1 MSNTIETPEVQEVPE
16 PQTPRKRRLRLK
28 WPKLAMSPRQYWWTT
43 MVLLIVVPLI
53 SFTMVEYLNYN
64 DPWKDFTPA
73 QILLNLVWY
82 YFGELF
88 FYFLRGRRSG
98 AVKLGLGIAWG
109 FGCANHYLIAF
120 RGRTLFP
127 GDFLSLGTAANVA
140 GNYDYSLS
148 QRQWVTLVIMI
159 AVILAMKVLPNESRK
174 KFSWKVFGASAGAA
188 AVFLSVFFGTSM
200 VEKLG
205 IEPSMWTTRGNGLF
219 LNFAVCMK
227 YMKVDKPD
235 TYSQQTLNS
244 LGTEHTSDDLSVTVV
259 DPDGT
264 VRPVNVIVIMNEAF
278 SDFSVLPEVETNRD
292 PMPFIRSL
300 TENTIKGYA
309 YSSVFGGTT
318 ANSEYEFLTGNTT
331 AYLPA
336 GTVPYQMYVS
346 DGDPT
351 LVGQMKALGYHT
363 IAAHPYRSSGW
374 NRPAVYR
381 DYGFDEVYFESDF
394 QNRTYMRGDEKSGY
408 VTDQCDYE
416 NLIRMYEEKEAG
428 EPLFLFNVTMQNHS
442 GYQMSWDNLPREVWL
457 TGSLEGRFQTV
468 NQYLSLIYQSD
479 LAFEYLI
486 DYFSQVEEPTMI
498 LLFGDH
504 QPQVATNFYTDVL
517 GMEPDT
523 ALAQKKQMVPFVL
536 WANYDIPEADGMEL
550 SLNYLSALLMDTA
563 NLPMTGYQKF
573 LSQLWETAPVI
584 NTVGVRDAQGNW
596 YGENETLPDQLDEAI
611 EAYKVLLYNN
621 IFDKSNRL
629 EHFFSLTE

>member
-1 MSNTIETPEVQEVPE
+1 MSNITETPEVQEVPE
-16 PQTPRKRRLRLK
+16 PQTPPKRRFRLK

-148 QRQWVTLVIMI
+148 QRQWVTLIMMI
-159 AVILAMKVLPNESRK
+159 AVILAMKVLPNEPRK

-188 AVFLSVFFGTSM
+188 VVFLSVFFGTSM
-200 VEKLG
+200 VEK
-205 IEPSMWTTRGNGLF
+205 
-219 LNFAVCMK
+219 
-227 YMKVDKPD
+227 PD
-235 TYSQQTLNS
+235 TYSQQTLND
-244 LGTEHTSDDLSVTVV
+244 LGTENASDDLSVTVV

-264 VRPVNVIVIMNEAF
+264 VRPVNVIVIMNESF
-278 SDFSVLPEVETNRD
+278 SDLSVLPGVETNQD
-292 PMPFIRSL
+292 AMPFIRSL

-374 NRPAVYR
+374 NRPAVYS
-381 DYGFDEVYFESDF
+381 DYGFEVYFESDF

-416 NLIRMYEEKEAG
+416 NLIRLYEEKEAG

-479 LAFEYLI
+479 QAFEYLI
-486 DYFSQVEEPTMI
+486 NYFSQVEEPTMI

-517 GMEPDT
+517 GENPDT
-523 ALAQKKQMVPFVL
+523 ALAQKKQMVPFLL
-536 WANYDIPEADGMEL
+536 WANYDIPEEQGVEL

-573 LSQLWETAPVI
+573 LSQLWEAAPVI
-584 NTVGVRDAQGNW
+584 NTVGVRDAEGNW
-596 YGENETLPDQLDEAI
+596 YGGNEALPDQLDETI

-629 EHFFSLTE
+629 EQFFSLTE